1 MTISHFSCVYGHV
14 EFLRTSQDEQK
25 TFSLDS
31 SRSFVRSYGE
41 ERDFR
46 LPFHVF
52 LFSFLEKIRK
62 TVECKRL
69 GSVEDVG
76 GICATVASFNRHWVM
91 NGQDQIEKEF

>member
-31 SRSFVRSYGE
+31 SRSFVRSFTCRSYGE

-46 LPFHVF
+46 LPFDVF

-62 TVECKRL
+62 TVECERL
-69 GSVEDVG
+69 GSVENVG
-76 GICATVASFNRHWVM
+76 GDLCDRRVL
-91 NGQDQIEKEF
+91 